1 MLSFALKKKKKK
13 TFLAVKREID
23 KKANFSFVINAV
35 L

>member
-1 MLSFALKKKKKK
+1 MLSFTVKKN